1 MNTDYT
7 AKGLFPFDDHD
18 TVALNLTWD
27 EEGMPSFF
35 PILQH
40 GVVVRADLGV
50 SVRKILCDQLG
61 VSAEYLDKRI
71 NTVFLDGQPVDDVDT
86 AVVTEGATLGLSGA
100 LPGFVGAALRKGGF
114 YSRMRAEITHTGMER
129 ALKKAEGFF
138 VLKLYNLVLPE
149 LGPLFLKAGFWMS
162 AEDLLGFFSARPS
175 RFWEGLKEAEIDGR
189 QVESRAILDQPWS
202 KGRRMVFLAVR
213 TSSVGEAVTSE

>member
-1 MNTDYT
+1 MSTNSA
-7 AKGLFPFDDHD
+7 AKGLLPFGDHD
-18 TVALNLTWD
+18 TVTLNLTCD
-27 EEGMPSFF
+27 EERMPSFF
-35 PILQH
+35 PLLQH

-50 SVRKILCDQLG
+50 NVRKILCDQLG
-61 VSAEYLDKRI
+61 VSSEYLDERI

-114 YSRMRAEITHTGMER
+114 YSRMRAEITHSGVER
-129 ALKKAEGFF
+129 ALKVGEGFF

-162 AEDLLGFFSARPS
+162 AEELVEFFSARPS
-175 RFWEGLKEAEIDGR
+175 RFWEGLKKAEIDGK
-189 QVESRAILDQPWS
+189 QVESRSIRDQAWS
-202 KGRRMVFLAVR
+202 KGRRVAFLAVKASAEGG
-213 TSSVGEAVTSE
+213 T